1 MSANLKI
8 VEKLIHSP
16 DDEKEFKKI
25 QFDQQAIKNQNYNF
39 ESVVVDKPWGHEYLF
54 YSSKEISIWI
64 LKIFKNQKT
73 SMHCHPNKK
82 TSLIILEGEAN
93 LYTLN
98 KKINLKCGNAV
109 TIDKGVFHRTSSE
122 YEKDILVMEI
132 ETPTNKNDIVRY
144 KDEYN
149 RPNSGYET
157 KDSFSEAKNLDAFLD
172 YKNIKNNNGILGN
185 CKINIINNNYQ
196 KIKILNEETLISP
209 IKIKSKNYDS
219 EIKLG
224 QIYEK
229 NFIIKKE
236 ALLTNVEEL
245 LVIQKK

>member
-1 MSANLKI
+1 MSINLKI
-8 VEKLIHSP
+8 VEKLIHSS

-25 QFDQQAIKNQNYNF
+25 NFDEQKIKNQNYNF
-39 ESVVVDKPWGHEYLF
+39 ENTVVDKPWGYEYLF
-54 YSSKEISIWI
+54 YSSKEVSIWI
-64 LKIFKNQKT
+64 LKVLKNQKT

-82 TSLIILEGEAN
+82 TSLLLLDGEAN

-122 YEKDILVMEI
+122 YDKDILVMEI

-144 KDEYN
+144 KDQYN
-149 RPNSGYET
+149 RSNSGYET
-157 KDSFSEAKNLDAFLD
+157 KDSFSKAKNLDIFLD
-172 YKNIKNNNGILGN
+172 YKSIKKNSRILGK
-185 CKINIINNNYQ
+185 CVINVINNDYK
-196 KIKILNEETLISP
+196 KIEILNEKTLISP
-209 IKIKSKNYDS
+209 IKIKNKSYND

-224 QIYEK
+224 EIYEK
-229 NFIIKKE
+229 NFLIKRE
-236 ALLTNVEEL
+236 ELLINIEEL

>member
-1 MSANLKI
+1 MSTNLQI
-8 VEKLIHSP
+8 VEKLIYSL
-16 DDEKEFKKI
+16 DDEKEFQKI

-39 ESVVVDKPWGHEYLF
+39 ESIVVDKPWGHEYLF

-64 LKIFKNQKT
+64 LKILKNQKT

-82 TSLIILEGEAN
+82 TSLILLEGEAN
-93 LYTLN
+93 LFTLN

-109 TIDKGVFHRTSSE
+109 TIDKGVFHRTSSD

-144 KDEYN
+144 KDQYN
-149 RPNSGYET
+149 RSNSGYET
-157 KDSFSEAKNLDAFLD
+157 KDSFSEAKNLDIFLD
-172 YKNIKNNNGILGN
+172 YKNIRDNSGILGH
-185 CKINIINNNYQ
+185 CEIRIINNEYQ
-196 KIKILNEETLISP
+196 KIKKLDEETLISP
-209 IKIKSKNYDS
+209 IKIKSTNYGS

-224 QIYEK
+224 EIYEK
-229 NFIIKKE
+229 NFFIRKE
-236 ALLTNVEEL
+236 DLLKNVEEL

>member
-1 MSANLKI
+1 
-8 VEKLIHSP
+8 
-16 DDEKEFKKI
+16 
-25 QFDQQAIKNQNYNF
+25 
-39 ESVVVDKPWGHEYLF
+39 
-54 YSSKEISIWI
+54 
-64 LKIFKNQKT
+64 
-73 SMHCHPNKK
+73 
-82 TSLIILEGEAN
+82 
-93 LYTLN
+93 
-98 KKINLKCGNAV
+98 
-109 TIDKGVFHRTSSE
+109 
-122 YEKDILVMEI
+122 MEI

-172 YKNIKNNNGILGN
+172 YKNIKDINGILGN

-196 KIKILNEETLISP
+196 KIKKLNEETLISP

-229 NFIIKKE
+229 NFLLKKE